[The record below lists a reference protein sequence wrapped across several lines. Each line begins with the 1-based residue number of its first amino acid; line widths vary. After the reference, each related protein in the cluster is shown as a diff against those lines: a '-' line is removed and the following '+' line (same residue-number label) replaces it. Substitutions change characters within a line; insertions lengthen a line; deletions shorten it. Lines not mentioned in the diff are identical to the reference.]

1 MQMCIEGCP
10 MSSLTAIFAYFIKK
24 SADHFVDYFVGHSVV
39 LLGLSRS
46 FLIFQRRASIV
57 EITAIREN
65 RIAPGI
71 ISESYFFG
79 GDGGSRTH
87 VQEHFR
93 KTFSERSRLLLFRSP
108 FASAANSGFR
118 YPVDT
123 LTLPGDHARGPCMHD
138 AGFPCCR

>member
-1 MQMCIEGCP
+1 

-93 KTFSERSRLLLFRSP
+93 KTFSERSRLLFDS
-108 FASAANSGFR
+108 
-118 YPVDT
+118 
-123 LTLPGDHARGPCMHD
+123 LTLRQRGKLGASLSRGYSYATGRSRKRSLHA
-138 AGFPCCR
+138 

>member
-1 MQMCIEGCP
+1 

>member
-1 MQMCIEGCP
+1 

-93 KTFSERSRLLLFRSP
+93 KTFSERSRLLLIRSP
-108 FASAANSGFR
+108 FANTANSGLR

-138 AGFPCCR
+138 AGFPYCR

>member
-1 MQMCIEGCP
+1 

-79 GDGGSRTH
+79 GDGML
-87 VQEHFR
+87 
-93 KTFSERSRLLLFRSP
+93 SEFALPLDFTLL
-108 FASAANSGFR
+108 SACIFLN
-118 YPVDT
+118 
-123 LTLPGDHARGPCMHD
+123 
-138 AGFPCCR
+138 CRPE